1 MCDKNGWVA
10 GRLYRVSRRLDQT
23 RTVGA
28 SARCRW
34 RHMTV
39 GCSESALHTSV
50 QQGHKHVVEYLLQ
63 KGLGFDVNIVDGKL
77 CVGPPR

>member
-1 MCDKNGWVA
+1 
-10 GRLYRVSRRLDQT
+10 
-23 RTVGA
+23 
-28 SARCRW
+28 
-34 RHMTV
+34 MTV

-63 KGLGFDVNIVDGKL
+63 KKGLGFDVNIVDGKL